1 MRSHGSATLADL
13 ISEAGA
19 GTQLAAYLE
28 DRGIKTPA
36 TLALLPHD
44 DADFDA
50 VVLQPL
56 MSGWKT
62 KSSGAITIPESE
74 KPAHVESGTRCL

>member
-1 MRSHGSATLADL
+1 MHSHGSATLADL
-13 ISEAGA
+13 VAEAGA
-19 GTQLAAYLE
+19 GTELAAYLE

-36 TLALLPHD
+36 TLALLAND
-44 DADFDA
+44 DAEFDS

-62 KSSGAITIPESE
+62 KGRWHHHRS
-74 KPAHVESGTRCL
+74 